1 MKMKTILKVVAQ
13 TTTQQVKR
21 QDGTQTQKCTL
32 VLQEMGGKYE
42 NSFATTLLGNLAS
55 CVFYPGELVY
65 ASLRFQHRE
74 YNGQYYMDC
83 TVQDITKLHTSNAF

>member
-1 MKMKTILKVVAQ
+1 MKQVFRVVRQ
-13 TTTQQVKR
+13 TQAVSVQR

-42 NSFATTLLGNLAS
+42 NSFAATLLGNLAS
-55 CVFYPGELVY
+55 CVFYPGDVVF

>member
-1 MKMKTILKVVAQ
+1 MKKIFKVVAQ
-13 TTTQQVKR
+13 TATQQVTR
-21 QDGTQTQKCTL
+21 QDGTLTQKCSL

-42 NSFATTLLGNLAS
+42 DSYTATLLGNMSS
-55 CVFYPGELVY
+55 CKFCQGDIVF

-83 TVQDITKLHTSNAF
+83 TVQDIVKFATANAF

>member
-1 MKMKTILKVVAQ
+1 MTTIMKVV
-13 TTTQQVKR
+13 QQGQAFAVQSTKSENG
-21 QDGTQTQKCTL
+21 QVMKCNL
-32 VLQEMGGKYE
+32 MLQELGGKYE
-42 NSFATTLLGNLAS
+42 NSYAATLLGNLAS
-55 CVFYPGELVY
+55 CVFYPGDLVY

>member
-1 MKMKTILKVVAQ
+1 MKQVFRVVRQ
-13 TTTQQVKR
+13 TQAVSVQR

-32 VLQEMGGKYE
+32 VLQEVGGKYE
-42 NSFATTLLGNLAS
+42 NTYAAMLLGNLAS
-55 CVFYPGELVY
+55 CVFYPGDLVY